1 MCALIVN
8 YYYYR
13 KSIPFLPPSSYH
25 CRWFDSRRKE
35 GRKSVS
41 YIAFNVMH
49 IERTTY
55 AISIQGGRQLLQLI
69 NIKTGL
75 MSSDILKNDISRG
88 RTA

>member
-1 MCALIVN
+1 M
-8 YYYYR
+8 
-13 KSIPFLPPSSYH
+13 
-25 CRWFDSRRKE
+25 
-35 GRKSVS
+35 S

-75 MSSDILKNDISRG
+75 MSSDILKKDISRG